1 MEMATIE
8 DDTTAWISVRIRRE
22 RENRG
27 WSLGQFAEKSGVSK
41 AMISKIE
48 RGEASPTATV
58 LGRLSGALSLT
69 VSALL
74 SHTSTVHNGVR
85 HHAQQPQWSDP
96 DTGYD
101 RRQVLSGQNIP
112 LELVEVN
119 LPAGQQVSMPASA
132 FTFIKQAIWVIEG
145 TLFFH
150 EGDRVHQMDQGDCL
164 ELGPPQECIFQNQG
178 SQNCRYLV
186 VVVRST

>member
-1 MEMATIE
+1 MTTIE
-8 DDTTAWISVRIRRE
+8 DETTAWLSIRIRRE
-22 RENRG
+22 RESRG

-58 LGRLSGALSLT
+58 LGRLSGALSIT

-74 SHTSTVHNGVR
+74 SHAGTVHNGVR
-85 HHAQQPQWSDP
+85 RKAEQPNWSDP
-96 DTGYD
+96 DTGYT
-101 RRQVLSGQNIP
+101 RRQVLSGHSVP

-119 LPAGQQVSMPASA
+119 LPAGQQVTVPASA

-145 TLFFH
+145 TLLFH
-150 EGDRVHQMDQGDCL
+150 EGDRVHRLDPGDCL
-164 ELGPPQECIFQNQG
+164 ELGPPSDCIFQNKEPG
-178 SQNCRYLV
+178 DCRYLV
-186 VVVRST
+186 AVVRSS